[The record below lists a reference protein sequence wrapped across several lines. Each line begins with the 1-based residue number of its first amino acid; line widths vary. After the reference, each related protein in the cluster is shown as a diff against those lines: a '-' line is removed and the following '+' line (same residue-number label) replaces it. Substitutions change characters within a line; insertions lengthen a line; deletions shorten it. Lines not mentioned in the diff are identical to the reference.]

1 MATFSASRETAHDFT
16 VPVARIGN
24 LRRLGLSDPEIHR
37 IVAPRRTLSRR
48 SQQGDML
55 SVAESDRVRRV
66 ERIWE
71 LGTRVFAGEEKFARW
86 MRKENRA
93 LGDARP
99 IELLQTETG
108 AHVVEEEL
116 HRIDFGLFA

>member
-1 MATFSASRETAHDFT
+1 MTTFSASRDTAPDIAI
-16 VPVARIGN
+16 PVARIGN
-24 LRRLGLSDPEIHR
+24 LRQLGLTDPEIHR
-37 IVAPRRTLSRR
+37 IVASRRTLSRR

-71 LGTRVFAGEEKFARW
+71 LGTRVFASEEKFARW
-86 MRKENRA
+86 VRKENRT
-93 LGDARP
+93 LGDSRP
-99 IELLQTETG
+99 IELLETETG

>member
-1 MATFSASRETAHDFT
+1 MTTFSASRETTLDFT
-16 VPVARIGN
+16 VPVARIGH
-24 LRRLGLSDPEIHR
+24 LRRLGLSDSEIHR

-48 SQQGDML
+48 GQQGDML

-66 ERIWE
+66 ERVWE
-71 LGTRVFAGEEKFARW
+71 LGTRVFASEEKFARW

-99 IELLQTETG
+99 IELLETETG
-108 AHVVEEEL
+108 AHLVEEEL